1 MAAKLEMEFRT
12 KVTWD
17 AKFSPIRD
25 ADFVR
30 AQMAE
35 ASIAREEYEQE
46 HGEQLQSKI
55 CHQPWD
61 DPQINWEGRVI
72 DCCRKFW
79 GDFGGNAFT
88 DGLLDSINNE
98 EMTYAREMLNGRKP
112 ARDDIPCSTCE
123 IYVVMRSRS
132 KVIVKDQPQRQ
143 LSGVHISRGN
153 LKRT

>member
-1 MAAKLEMEFRT
+1 
-12 KVTWD
+12 
-17 AKFSPIRD
+17 
-25 ADFVR
+25 
-30 AQMAE
+30 MAE

>member
-1 MAAKLEMEFRT
+1 MAAKLGMEFRT

-98 EMTYAREMLNGRKP
+98 EMTYAREKLNGRKP
-112 ARDDIPCSTCE
+112 ARDDIPC
-123 IYVVMRSRS
+123 
-132 KVIVKDQPQRQ
+132 
-143 LSGVHISRGN
+143 
-153 LKRT
+153 

>member
-1 MAAKLEMEFRT
+1 MEFRT

-35 ASIAREEYEQE
+35 ASVAREEYEQE
-46 HGEQLQSKI
+46 HREQFGSKI
-55 CHQPWD
+55 CDQPWD
-61 DPQINWEGRVI
+61 DPQINWDGRVI

-88 DGLLDSINNE
+88 
-98 EMTYAREMLNGRKP
+98 NGCWT
-112 ARDDIPCSTCE
+112 AST
-123 IYVVMRSRS
+123 M
-132 KVIVKDQPQRQ
+132 
-143 LSGVHISRGN
+143 
-153 LKRT
+153 KR